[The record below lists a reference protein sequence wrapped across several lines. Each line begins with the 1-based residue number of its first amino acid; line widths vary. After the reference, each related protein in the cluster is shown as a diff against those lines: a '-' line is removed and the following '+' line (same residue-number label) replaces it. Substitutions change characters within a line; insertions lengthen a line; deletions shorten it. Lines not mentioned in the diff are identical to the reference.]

1 MTNPNDAVGTN
12 GAFGGRTSVNAF
24 NDVLGAFQSRG
35 VLSGWGVA
43 PSSGMTVAC
52 GGSGT
57 IRDVAVAEDANGNKT
72 TVNNISGSPIT
83 VTLDSAPASNSRY
96 DAIVVYVDKPPV
108 GNATQDNPECCGIIK
123 VTGTASAT
131 PAYPDDTAIRN
142 AITADGASGGTAYYA
157 VIAYVLV
164 ASTTTTITS
173 GMITSGPGAAIGTN
187 QISDG
192 AVTSPKIDLTT
203 YTVPATAYFRE
214 GLTTSTTIRV
224 FKLGGNLA
232 MAVGSAAGL
241 IISTATQQFRISTAT
256 PLFSTIYGYSVDGR
270 QSQQTGSYAGYVA
283 AQTTNNFIDAYI
295 RCPNTTDPLEIDLS
309 YIVIG
314 VLA

>member
-1 MTNPNDAVGTN
+1 MTNPNDAIGTN

-57 IRDVAVAEDANGNKT
+57 TRDVAVAEDSNGNKT
-72 TVNNISGSPIT
+72 TVNNISGSPVN

-108 GNATQDNPECCGIIK
+108 GNATQDNPECCGIVN
-123 VTGTASAT
+123 VTGTAAST
-131 PAYPDDTAIRN
+131 PTYPDDTAIRN
-142 AITADGASGGTAYYA
+142 AITADGASGATAYYA

-164 ASTTTTITS
+164 ASGTTTITS
-173 GMITSGPGAAIGTN
+173 GMITAGAGAAIGTN
-187 QISDG
+187 QIADG
-192 AVTSPKIDLTT
+192 SVTSQKVDWTT

-214 GLTTSTTIRV
+214 GLTTPTTIRV

-241 IISTATQQFRISTAT
+241 IISTATQQFKITTAT

-283 AQTTNNFIDAYI
+283 AQTTTSFIDAYI
-295 RCPNTTDPLEIDLS
+295 HCPNTTTALEIDLS